1 MGSMSFFSF
10 VATGVTLI
18 DLYAAQDLYCA
29 VALEL
34 LQQAARALERSL
46 LDGGPCR
53 W

>member
-1 MGSMSFFSF
+1 MGADPRCGRVSD
-10 VATGVTLI
+10 V
-18 DLYAAQDLYCA
+18 QDLYVG

-34 LQQAARALERSL
+34 LQQAAKALERTL